1 MKVNTQP
8 LEDHQVKLIVEIEQ
22 EKMTGALRR
31 VARDLAGRMKIPGF
45 RPGKAPYEVVERMV
59 GAAELRKEATH
70 ALVDEIYSDA
80 IKEAGIEPYEA
91 GELEDIQDDQ
101 SSPLILNF
109 KVPLKAEVE
118 LGDYASLLVPY
129 EPPIVND
136 EEIEKVLEDMRQ
148 DEAIVEQVER
158 DAQEG
163 DILQVQI
170 NGNRL
175 DRPDETEAILIKER
189 NAPVVIE
196 SGEQDINE
204 WPFFGFSRQL
214 VGMKAG
220 DEKKIEYTYP
230 DDSPFE
236 SLRGVPAVFD
246 IKIERVS
253 LRTLPVLDDEFARSS
268 SESADTLEGL
278 KASIRSKLEQ
288 EKLDKYKTE
297 YDDKIIEKLIEIA
310 TFKYPS
316 KMVEDET
323 AAMSK
328 RLESRLEQ
336 SGFNLET
343 FLKIRNQEMET
354 YRADIRK
361 SAEESVRRM
370 LVITEIAVR
379 EKIEIDSDE
388 VMKDAKETVD
398 YIIKNTPREDLKK
411 VASDRLT
418 QNVIESLVMEKVTDK
433 VWLRIRAIAKGEA
446 GIVEDEIIA
455 DETAIMEVV
464 EPSADN

>member
-455 DETAIMEVV
+455 NETAIMEVV

>member
-101 SSPLILNF
+101 SSPLIFNF

-278 KASIRSKLEQ
+278 KASIRLKLEQ

-455 DETAIMEVV
+455 DETAITEVV